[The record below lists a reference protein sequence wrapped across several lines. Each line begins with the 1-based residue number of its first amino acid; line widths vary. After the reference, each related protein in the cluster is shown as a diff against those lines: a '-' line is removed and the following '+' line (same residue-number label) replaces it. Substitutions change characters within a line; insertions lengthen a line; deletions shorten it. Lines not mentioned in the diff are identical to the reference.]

1 MNKKCLVTGSENFIS
16 SHLIKSLLNK
26 NKSVRA
32 FILYNFQNL
41 SGWLNTIKNHPN
53 LEVYY
58 GDVRNYNSIKNAI
71 SGFGVFFHL
80 AAFIGIPYSYITP
93 RSYIDTNIQGTLNIL
108 QSCQEL
114 NISKLIIT
122 STSEVYGTAQYI
134 PNGNWLDIGRP
145 ADYEAVNK
153 NINDLIQEL

>member
-1 MNKKCLVTGSENFIS
+1 MNKKCLVTGSESFIS
-16 SHLIKSLLNK
+16 SHLIKYLLNK